1 MSSKTRI
8 VVLHMKEII
17 YTAVFIGLGVI
28 FIILLLVM
36 FIPNQSES
44 NEDEEENLETSTET
58 IHYIPG
64 TYQSTVALSNQEFQV
79 EVVVGEDKIDS
90 ITLTGMDETMETMF
104 PLLEPATKEIESQV
118 LKSQG
123 TDQIEYEENS
133 RRTQEIIVN
142 AVEEA
147 LSQAR
152 EE

>member
-8 VVLHMKEII
+8 IVLHMKEII

-36 FIPNQSES
+36 FLPNRSES
-44 NEDEEENLETSTET
+44 NGGAQENMETSTET
-58 IHYIPG
+58 IRYIPG

-79 EVVVGEDKIDS
+79 EVVVGEEKIDS
-90 ITLTGMDETMETMF
+90 ITLTGVDETMETMF
-104 PLLEPATKEIESQV
+104 PLLEPATKAIESQV
-118 LKSQG
+118 LQAQG